1 MFFLA
6 SVRAHFNAG
15 VCFAVSDVVGQQ
27 FVACAEVDVETAHF
41 KTGVDA
47 SDRYVKTKIVFADSV
62 VCVNR
67 AVVVAVDV
75 FDVAV
80 FMLIDVENVIFRA
93 VVLQDGVALDESVGF
108 NKFAVNF
115 AIHLVATQVEI
126 LIHADV
132 DKSEI
137 VGGCMHVFAF
147 DFFVAKDVCRALL
160 DVGCAVNVHVGCN
173 VCAFC
178 VFGVHQGF
186 AFEIVFTARKHVF
199 CKRKYLVGVN
209 VGLVSVS
216 VRLIRIIF
224 GIGGICKL
232 AVLFGVACLQ
242 VAYLLVDGLTEIHAQ
257 RNVELVKHV
266 FDRAKIGHKR
276 GEHKRKQR
284 TSELNLELSVA
295 IRKSDKSVS
304 RCGRDVALLCV
315 NVACRLGVAGFV
327 VGLVVFLAELVF
339 KFLRKLNEVV
349 DLGVVFSRGDD
360 LGEIHIERA
369 VVEIQAAQ
377 HFLFAVGVLG
387 KVAVFVNFKELYCK
401 LDLVEIAVF
410 YEFVKLL
417 AREQAFK
424 VESRQ
429 IDVCRHS
436 QTDACVEC
444 GQSLQIDDHIAKQVA
459 DKTACVGRLRAVGV
473 EVDKTAHAQ
482 SDVLVL
488 ILRHAEFAVKSEIC
502 NRLVF
507 FGHNAVNDFLDCS
520 FFSSII
526 GRARARVRVFA
537 HEHVFFF
544 VKHEVACGVLRVD
557 KLVAHACHHS
567 CITARVQRHAFRLF
581 AFVEQTIHTRLLDVL
596 SCGIF
601 MEGVIHGVVNRLFCL
616 LEAVFV
622 ESVDKRENVGDIVVK
637 RDKFKSFVNVEQGF
651 VRIDG
656 FEIYLRV
663 NAQIERPSVLLG
675 VARVVLDGILL
686 VDKRDHKTERE
697 HLVIAVGCEFVA

>member
-1 MFFLA
+1 MLLFRVGELAFVNVFFFET
-6 SVRAHFNAG
+6 VRADFNAR
-15 VCFAVSDVVGQQ
+15 VRFAVSDVVGQQ

-41 KTGVDA
+41 ETCVDA
-47 SDRYVKTKIVFADSV
+47 ADRYVETDEVVADSV

-67 AVVVAVDV
+67 AVVFAVDV
-75 FDVAV
+75 FDVTV
-80 FMLIDVENVIFRA
+80 FMLVDVEHVIFRA
-93 VVLQDGVALDESVGF
+93 VVLQDGVALDEGVGF
-108 NKFAVNF
+108 NKFAVDF
-115 AIHLVATQVEI
+115 AIHLVTAQVEI

-132 DKSEI
+132 DKSVI
-137 VGGCMHVFAF
+137 IGGCMHVFAF
-147 DFFVAKDVCRALL
+147 DFFVAKYVCRALL
-160 DVGCAVNVHVGCN
+160 DVGCAVNVCVGCN
-173 VCAFC
+173 VFAFC
-178 VFGVHQGF
+178 VFGVHQSF

-209 VGLVSVS
+209 VGFVSVS
-216 VRLIRIIF
+216 VRLIRRIF
-224 GIGGICKL
+224 GIGGIGKL

-266 FDRAKIGHKR
+266 FDRAEIGHER
-276 GEHKRKQR
+276 GDHKRKER
-284 TSELNLELSVA
+284 ASELDLELSVA
-295 IRKSDKSVS
+295 VRKSDKSVS
-304 RCGRDVALLCV
+304 SCRRDVALQCV
-315 NVACRLGVAGFV
+315 GVACRLSVALLI
-327 VGLVVFLAELVF
+327 VGLVVLLKLVCDFLC
-339 KFLRKLNEVV
+339 KINKVV
-349 DLGVVFSRGDD
+349 DLGVVFGRGDD
-360 LGEIHIERA
+360 LGEIDIKRA

-387 KVAVFVNFKELYCK
+387 EVAVFVNFKELYCK
-401 LDLVEIAVF
+401 LDFVEIAVCD
-410 YEFVKLL
+410 EFVKLL

-444 GQSLQIDDHIAKQVA
+444 GQRLQIDDHITKQVA
-459 DKTACVGRLRAVGV
+459 DKTARVGRLRAVGV

-502 NRLVF
+502 NFFVF

-537 HEHVFFF
+537 HEHVSFF

-557 KLVAHACHHS
+557 KLVAHACNHR

-601 MEGVIHGVVNRLFCL
+601 AEGVIHGAVNRLFCL
-616 LEAVFV
+616 LETVFV
-622 ESVDKRENVGDIVVK
+622 ESVDKRENVGEIVVK
-637 RDKFKSFVNVEQGF
+637 RDKFKSFVNVEQRF

-663 NAQIERPSVLLG
+663 NAQIE
-675 VARVVLDGILL
+675 
-686 VDKRDHKTERE
+686 
-697 HLVIAVGCEFVA
+697 